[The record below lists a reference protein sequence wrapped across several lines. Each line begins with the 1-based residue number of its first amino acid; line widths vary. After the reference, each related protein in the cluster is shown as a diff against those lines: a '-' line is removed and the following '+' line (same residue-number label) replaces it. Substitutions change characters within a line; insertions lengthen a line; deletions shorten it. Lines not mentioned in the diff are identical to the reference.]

1 MLVAFK
7 LKIALACAAG
17 LAGPFAVAPLLSDL
31 PRHEVAPSEQSIID
45 VKPGAM
51 FYRVA
56 GDFTQSGKPAEAPLS
71 MLRFVAPLTIMKHQV
86 SSADYQ
92 ACVDDGGCRALDR
105 DVAITLDRPAVQVS
119 FHDTEA
125 YAAWLSRRTG
135 EAWRLPTDEDTRT
148 LAFGAFGA
156 NENGL
161 LDLSGNVWEWT
172 TTCFIRTVLDDAG
185 RTIRQ
190 NANCGVRIAD
200 GAPRLCHGLHPRRTG
215 RRLRV
220 RHAANQSRLPP
231 GPRAKIP
238 AGAHCLG
245 FRTDQR

>member
-1 MLVAFK
+1 M
-7 LKIALACAAG
+7 AA
-17 LAGPFAVAPLLSDL
+17 AARS
-31 PRHEVAPSEQSIID
+31 
-45 VKPGAM
+45 
-51 FYRVA
+51 
-56 GDFTQSGKPAEAPLS
+56 T
-71 MLRFVAPLTIMKHQV
+71 
-86 SSADYQ
+86 
-92 ACVDDGGCRALDR
+92 
-105 DVAITLDRPAVQVS
+105 AITLDRPAVQVS